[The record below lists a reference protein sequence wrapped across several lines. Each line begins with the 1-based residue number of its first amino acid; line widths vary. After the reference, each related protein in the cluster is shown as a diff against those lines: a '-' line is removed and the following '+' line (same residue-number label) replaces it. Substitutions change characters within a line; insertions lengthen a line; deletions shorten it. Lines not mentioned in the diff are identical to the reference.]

1 MVGLFLFVVK
11 DVEGERMR
19 MSGRAMCALPVAGAL
34 LAMMAALAGCGAG
47 TASQPDRQPDR
58 QAGQVSQGSAGQS
71 APPALDAFQAMAR
84 AAGCSEQRNRLFVI
98 DGTQVLW
105 DHAGNCAD
113 AAYGQVLF
121 GATPDAVLCTSG
133 DTLAGPRTGCTDPA
147 LRPLFDTV
155 LANLDKADLGL
166 GSAHKVERVDFLA
179 APGVTH

>member
-47 TASQPDRQPDR
+47 TASQPDRQ
-58 QAGQVSQGSAGQS
+58 AGQVSQGSAGQS
-71 APPALDAFQAMAR
+71 ATPALDAFQAMAR

-179 APGVTH
+179 APGMTH